1 MLAEKLTLHILIVL
15 VPVLIYSVFFENRRM
30 VNSPYFSGILY
41 GAASFL
47 CMIFAYYEYGL
58 YWDLRYVPM
67 VLALLYGG
75 PAAGLIVFGFI
86 LAARTYLGGD
96 ALLYGYLSA
105 CLALIIPFLFSKRF
119 RKYKPK
125 KRVQLSIIIS
135 FWPTMIQLSIL
146 LAYLVASG
154 MAAGNKLF
162 FYVFIFSILQ
172 VMAIGVSSKVLEA
185 GIERKMMK
193 HEIIR
198 TEKLTTIG
206 ELAASIAHEVRNP
219 LTVVKGFLQLMG
231 KNHKNDEQYM
241 SLIMSELGRAESIL
255 TDYLNFAKPKLKQ
268 IEEFQL
274 SDLIMEVIQ
283 LLHPLAVKHGVRLSY
298 QLNPG
303 LYIETDRSQLKQ
315 AFVNLLKNAIE
326 ATPAGGSVRAQLY
339 SKKMNAITVIT
350 DTGKGMNAEQLSKI
364 GTVFYST
371 KDEGTGLGTTVSIRI
386 IETMKGRVAYK
397 SEVGLGTEVTMILP
411 LKKLKNK

>member
-1 MLAEKLTLHILIVL
+1 MLAEKLMLHILIVL
-15 VPVLIYSVFFENRRM
+15 VPVLIYSVFFENKRM
-30 VNSPYFSGILY
+30 VTSPYFSGILY

-47 CMIFAYYEYGL
+47 CMIFSYYEYGL

-67 VLALLYGG
+67 VLAMLYGG
-75 PAAGLIVFGFI
+75 PAAGLIAFGFI

-96 ALLYGYLSA
+96 ALWFGYLSA
-105 CLALIIPFLFSKRF
+105 SLSLIVPFLFSKRF

-135 FWPTMIQLSIL
+135 FWPTLIQLSIL
-146 LAYLVASG
+146 LAYLLAST
-154 MAAGNKLF
+154 METGNELF
-162 FYVFIFSILQ
+162 IYVFILGFLQ
-172 VMAIGVSSKVLEA
+172 VLAIGVSSKVLEA

-193 HEIIR
+193 QEMIR

-241 SLIMSELGRAESIL
+241 HLIMSELGRAESIL

-274 SDLIMEVIQ
+274 SELIKEVVQ
-283 LLHPLAVKHGVRLSY
+283 LLHPLAAKRGVRLY
-298 QLNPG
+298 HQLKPG

-315 AFVNLLKNAIE
+315 ALVNLQKNAIE
-326 ATPAGGSVRAQLY
+326 ATPAGGSVRVHLY
-339 SKKMNAITVIT
+339 SKNMSAFTVIT
-350 DTGKGMNAEQLSKI
+350 DTGKGMNADQLSKI
-364 GTVFYST
+364 GTVFYTT
-371 KDEGTGLGTTVSIRI
+371 KDDGTGLGTTVSIRI

-411 LKKLKNK
+411 LKYIKSK

>member
-1 MLAEKLTLHILIVL
+1 MLAEKLMLHILIVL

-30 VNSPYFSGILY
+30 VTSPYFSGILY
-41 GAASFL
+41 GAASSL
-47 CMIFAYYEYGL
+47 CMLFSYYDYGL

-67 VLALLYGG
+67 VLAMLYGG
-75 PAAGLIVFGFI
+75 PAAGLIAFGFVM
-86 LAARTYLGGD
+86 AARTYLGGD

-105 CLALIIPFLFSKRF
+105 SLALIIPFLFSKRF

-125 KRVQLSIIIS
+125 KRVQLSIIIG
-135 FWPTMIQLSIL
+135 FWPTMIQLAIL
-146 LAYLVASG
+146 LAYLLASG
-154 MAAGNKLF
+154 MAAEKELF
-162 FYVFIFSILQ
+162 LYVFIISILQ
-172 VMAIGVSSKVLEA
+172 VISIGVSSKVLEA

-241 SLIMSELGRAESIL
+241 RLIMSELARAESIL

-274 SDLIMEVIQ
+274 SELIMEVIQ

-298 QLNPG
+298 QLKPG

-315 AFVNLLKNAIE
+315 ALVNLLKNAIE

-339 SKKMNAITVIT
+339 SKKMNAITVIS

-397 SEVGLGTEVTMILP
+397 SEVGLGTEVTMTLP
-411 LKKLKNK
+411 MKYIKSK

>member
-125 KRVQLSIIIS
+125 KRVQLSIIIG

-146 LAYLVASG
+146 LAYLVANG

-283 LLHPLAVKHGVRLSY
+283 LLHPW
-298 QLNPG
+298 Q
-303 LYIETDRSQLKQ
+303 
-315 AFVNLLKNAIE
+315 
-326 ATPAGGSVRAQLY
+326 
-339 SKKMNAITVIT
+339 
-350 DTGKGMNAEQLSKI
+350 
-364 GTVFYST
+364 
-371 KDEGTGLGTTVSIRI
+371 
-386 IETMKGRVAYK
+386 
-397 SEVGLGTEVTMILP
+397 
-411 LKKLKNK
+411 

>member
-125 KRVQLSIIIS
+125 KRVQLSIIIG

-146 LAYLVASG
+146 LAYLVANG

>member
-105 CLALIIPFLFSKRF
+105 SLALIIPFLFSKRF

-125 KRVQLSIIIS
+125 KRVQLSIIIG

-283 LLHPLAVKHGVRLSY
+283 LLHPLSVKHGVRLSY
-298 QLNPG
+298 QLKPG

-397 SEVGLGTEVTMILP
+397 SEVGLGTEVTMTLP